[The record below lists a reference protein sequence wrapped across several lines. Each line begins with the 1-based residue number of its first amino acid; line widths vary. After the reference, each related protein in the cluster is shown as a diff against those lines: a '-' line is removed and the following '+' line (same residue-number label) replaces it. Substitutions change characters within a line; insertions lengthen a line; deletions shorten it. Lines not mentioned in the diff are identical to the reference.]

1 MIDPFVDWLPLRSAP
16 QGVPRLAVKD
26 VIDVAGLPTGC
37 GHPDKLATAR
47 PAARDAECV
56 QLLREAGAFVVGKT
70 HTDELAYSLGGTN
83 AHYGAVANP
92 AAPGR
97 LTGGSSS
104 GSAAAVAAGRADL
117 GLGTDTA
124 GSIRVPAAYCGLWSL
139 RPTHARVSRS
149 GIAPLAPSFDVPG
162 LLTRDAETL
171 AWGARALLA
180 DTPSATRPLGRT
192 LAPAN
197 LWAQAEDAIRET
209 LAPLVRSADHDDLS
223 AFEGAREAFST
234 VQGAEAWAVHG
245 PWIRSH
251 RPTFGPGVGARLA
264 AAARI
269 TAEAQA
275 HARAAL
281 ATHRDRLHRLLADG
295 TVLALPAAP
304 GAAPAF
310 APPELRG
317 APPRTATLALTCLAS
332 LAGLPAVT
340 VPHGPGGL
348 CLIAGPG
355 HDEALLAL
363 AATTFDRSAAHT
375 G

>member
-1 MIDPFVDWLPLRSAP
+1 MIDPFVSWLPVRTAP
-16 QGVPRLAVKD
+16 QGMPRLAVKD

-37 GHPDKLATAR
+37 GHPEKLAAAR
-47 PAARDAECV
+47 PAGRDAVCV
-56 QLLREAGAFVVGKT
+56 ELLREAGAFVIGKT

-92 AAPGR
+92 VAPGR

-139 RPTHARVSRS
+139 RPSHARVDRT

-162 LLTRDAETL
+162 LLARDAATL
-171 AWGARALLA
+171 TWGARALLDGSPPA
-180 DTPSATRPLGRT
+180 AGRLGRI

-197 LWAQAEDAIRET
+197 LWELAEESIRESLAT
-209 LAPLVRSADHDDLS
+209 LVPDADRDVLS
-223 AFEGAREAFST
+223 GFEGAREAFAT
-234 VQGAEAWAVHG
+234 VQAAEAWAVHRS
-245 PWIRSH
+245 WIRA
-251 RPTFGPGVGARLA
+251 RQPAFGPGVSARLA
-264 AAARI
+264 HGARTTAQDEADARSEVAA
-269 TAEAQA
+269 
-275 HARAAL
+275 
-281 ATHRDRLHRLLADG
+281 HRDRLHTLLADG

-304 GAAPAF
+304 GTAPAF
-310 APPELRG
+310 APSVQRG
-317 APPRTATLALTCLAS
+317 PGPRAATLALTCLAG

-340 VPHGPGGL
+340 VPAGSGGL

-355 HDEALLAL
+355 RDEALLAL
-363 AATTFDRSAAHT
+363 AATLAGGGRS